1 MMRYLKPEIQFFQTI
16 IFGIFAKFGGLHA
29 KKNRSWFC
37 WLLDVYTKDLLEGVM
52 RLFIHQCFCLNE
64 GLISL
69 VILVEF
75 ELGFKFLYEKKVVD
89 EGLYFRPKIWKGRQ
103 PSTGL

>member
-1 MMRYLKPEIQFFQTI
+1 MVSLLNS
-16 IFGIFAKFGGLHA
+16 GGLHA

-37 WLLDVYTKDLLEGVM
+37 WQLDVYTKDLLEGVM